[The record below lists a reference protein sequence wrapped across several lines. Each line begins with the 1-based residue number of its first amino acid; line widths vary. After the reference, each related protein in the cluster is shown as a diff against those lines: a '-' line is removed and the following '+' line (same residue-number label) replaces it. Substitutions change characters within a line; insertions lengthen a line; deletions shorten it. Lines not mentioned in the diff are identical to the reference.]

1 MCYSVEVAADL
12 PRRVVVVP
20 LLALVCACGG
30 GGDDAAR
37 DATPGPENDARVADA
52 DVAPD
57 AMPPADAA
65 RPEPADGAPVD
76 AGTPPPVEDAAP
88 PADVAVEADSD
99 PADAGPPAAVRVCSN
114 GIDDDADGRTDFPA
128 DPQCATAEGGAEAS
142 VCEAAVSFF
151 ALGPSGGRFEVD
163 LGSGVGRLESP
174 VCGPGFGRERVFA
187 MDVDRAGRLSAR
199 LQALGGGVQLSLR
212 TDCDAADSETACDAP
227 VFGAATVEAD
237 LVAPGRV
244 FLVAESNAFEP
255 AIDATLEVNLGP
267 PRGDVPPPFVDCPAA
282 PGALTVPPE
291 GGRLPFDT
299 LAALDAFPTCAPTE
313 RGLVEQVFAL
323 TVDAATQVR
332 LEVLDTPRD
341 TVLGLYA
348 GCDPSAAPV
357 ACDDDSGA
365 GTAARIDSAT
375 LSPGTYFIVVEAR
388 DVEGGALSAT
398 LDVALSPAPTPD
410 CDNAADD
417 DADGRVDAE
426 DPGCSGAGDLDETDP
441 DPAPSCG
448 NGLDDDENG
457 LTDWPE
463 DPACTGPARWTEGSV
478 CGPDLSVR
486 PLETVERVDERS
498 ESRSAVVDAP
508 ATDDRLDLPCADR
521 PGLEHW
527 FVLPVERR
535 SRVQLWV
542 EDAEGRAPRALAA
555 FSACSDGFVDC
566 RPRFAAGPLVLQ
578 DVPAGPLYVA
588 VEASVDPTGAGTPWV
603 VRATIDSLVRACND
617 GLDNDGDDRIDRAD
631 PGCAL
636 ELDDDEGDEPEPL
649 PECGNGLD
657 DDADGV
663 TDYPEDPQCRFA
675 GTVTEAPSCEADV
688 PVTRV
693 RGPGETRLS
702 LRTAGRSFY
711 EATCG
716 GGARGP
722 EQVVVLTLDE
732 RSDVSLVIEN
742 NDYDT
747 VLFVRRVCDDA
758 ATELACNDDANGVAS
773 ALSLPALEPGDYFV
787 VLDGY
792 DRSAGGADLVV
803 QVSPAQA
810 PAPEET
816 P

>member
-282 PGALTVPPE
+282 PGALTVPP
-291 GGRLPFDT
+291 
-299 LAALDAFPTCAPTE
+299 
-313 RGLVEQVFAL
+313 
-323 TVDAATQVR
+323 
-332 LEVLDTPRD
+332 
-341 TVLGLYA
+341 
-348 GCDPSAAPV
+348 
-357 ACDDDSGA
+357 
-365 GTAARIDSAT
+365 
-375 LSPGTYFIVVEAR
+375 
-388 DVEGGALSAT
+388 
-398 LDVALSPAPTPD
+398 
-410 CDNAADD
+410 
-417 DADGRVDAE
+417 
-426 DPGCSGAGDLDETDP
+426 
-441 DPAPSCG
+441 
-448 NGLDDDENG
+448 
-457 LTDWPE
+457 
-463 DPACTGPARWTEGSV
+463 
-478 CGPDLSVR
+478 
-486 PLETVERVDERS
+486 
-498 ESRSAVVDAP
+498 
-508 ATDDRLDLPCADR
+508 
-521 PGLEHW
+521 
-527 FVLPVERR
+527 
-535 SRVQLWV
+535 
-542 EDAEGRAPRALAA
+542 
-555 FSACSDGFVDC
+555 
-566 RPRFAAGPLVLQ
+566 
-578 DVPAGPLYVA
+578 
-588 VEASVDPTGAGTPWV
+588 
-603 VRATIDSLVRACND
+603 
-617 GLDNDGDDRIDRAD
+617 
-631 PGCAL
+631 
-636 ELDDDEGDEPEPL
+636 
-649 PECGNGLD
+649 
-657 DDADGV
+657 
-663 TDYPEDPQCRFA
+663 
-675 GTVTEAPSCEADV
+675 
-688 PVTRV
+688 
-693 RGPGETRLS
+693 
-702 LRTAGRSFY
+702 
-711 EATCG
+711 
-716 GGARGP
+716 
-722 EQVVVLTLDE
+722 
-732 RSDVSLVIEN
+732 
-742 NDYDT
+742 
-747 VLFVRRVCDDA
+747 
-758 ATELACNDDANGVAS
+758 
-773 ALSLPALEPGDYFV
+773 
-787 VLDGY
+787 
-792 DRSAGGADLVV
+792 
-803 QVSPAQA
+803 
-810 PAPEET
+810 
-816 P
+816 